1 MNLYIRIAFML
12 HINIICLGKLKE
24 KYWREATD
32 EYLKR
37 LSPFAKVEIKE
48 LKEESF
54 GEKSGPI
61 TVKQNEALKIKA
73 VLVGHADD
81 FIIILDEH
89 GKQFSSVDFSNLI
102 SSSSNTSLSSSI
114 SFILG
119 GPLGL
124 DESILKIADL
134 KLSLSAMTFTHQMAR
149 VFLLEQIY
157 RAMMIANGR
166 KYHY

>member
-1 MNLYIRIAFML
+1 ML

-24 KYWREATD
+24 KYWREAAA

-54 GEKSGPI
+54 GEKNDP
-61 TVKQNEALKIKA
+61 TAVKQNEALKIKSA
-73 VLVGHADD
+73 LIGHADD
-81 FIIILDEH
+81 FIVVLDEH
-89 GKQFSSVDFSNLI
+89 GKQISSVQLAEEINRFSNQQINNLTI
-102 SSSSNTSLSSSI
+102 I
-114 SFILG
+114 IG

-134 KLSLSAMTFTHQMAR
+134 KLSLSTFTFTHQMAR